1 MVLTKNKTKSDF
13 QIFNFKLNFHCHN
26 FSNQVNFA
34 INKMYFLHFEILAT
48 LQLMALFIVITY
60 LNIAANV
67 YLAHKKLNENKHDY

>member
-1 MVLTKNKTKSDF
+1 
-13 QIFNFKLNFHCHN
+13 
-26 FSNQVNFA
+26 
-34 INKMYFLHFEILAT
+34 MYFLHFEILAT